1 VDQAQRIH
9 RGEHR
14 SPFVR
19 VMADP
24 LRLIHP
30 TTLMRVIVRGQYR
43 PRRYRQLAMTT
54 CCLRS
59 HSLAFMLCFNMNF
72 ISSFLLRWAL
82 TTLPLWVASY
92 IFRGVTFDSVETL
105 IISGLLLGLVNA
117 VIKPLIV
124 ILTLPITVLTLG
136 LFIIAINTGIL
147 FLVQGLV
154 PGFRIDSLGT
164 GVLLALFI
172 SVFSFAANR
181 LIKP

>member
-1 VDQAQRIH
+1 
-9 RGEHR
+9 
-14 SPFVR
+14 
-19 VMADP
+19 
-24 LRLIHP
+24 
-30 TTLMRVIVRGQYR
+30 
-43 PRRYRQLAMTT
+43 
-54 CCLRS
+54 
-59 HSLAFMLCFNMNF
+59 MN
-72 ISSFLLRWAL
+72 IITGFLLRWAL

-147 FLVQGLV
+147 FLVQWLV
-154 PGFRIDSLGT
+154 PGFRIDSLST

-172 SVFSFAANR
+172 SVFSFVVNR
-181 LIKP
+181 LVKP